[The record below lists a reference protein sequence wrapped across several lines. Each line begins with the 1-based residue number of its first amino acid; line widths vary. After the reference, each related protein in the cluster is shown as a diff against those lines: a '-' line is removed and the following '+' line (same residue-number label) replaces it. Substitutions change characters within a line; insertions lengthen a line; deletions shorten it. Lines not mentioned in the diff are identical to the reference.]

1 MGAAQVY
8 ALQVPY
14 GAPWYES
21 YWWSVSK
28 TAKVWVPET
37 RVLWEHSAAWI
48 AVETLDAGVMELE
61 L

>member
-1 MGAAQVY
+1 MGAVQVY
-8 ALQVPY
+8 AVQVPY

-48 AVETLDAGVMELE
+48 ALETLDAGVMELE
-61 L
+61 H